1 MKTRIS
7 STHVSQMAACLVAL
21 LLASAPQARSA
32 TVWTGP
38 VLTFT
43 ETTTDPTLAINQ
55 DQMTANV
62 WITRGGVQ
70 GIFNAK
76 TETLFTHGS
85 SPADTEWANGNLADY
100 ASLSYTDWNTW
111 AKGVNPGPPSTV
123 GVAAVVHLISEDIY
137 LGITFTFWGGSAGLF
152 SYQRTT
158 PNAAVSPVPLSVHQI
173 GNELVLTWTDATFN
187 LQSATNSAGSFTTIP
202 GATSPYTN
210 AISGGGRYFRLI
222 H

>member
-1 MKTRIS
+1 MKTHIS
-7 STHVSQMAACLVAL
+7 STHVLQMAACLAAV

-38 VLTFT
+38 LLTFA

-62 WITRGGVQ
+62 WITRRGSP

-76 TETLFTHGS
+76 TETFFTHGS
-85 SPADTEWANGNLADY
+85 SPADTEWANGNIADY
-100 ASLSYTDWNTW
+100 ASLSFTNWNTW

-137 LGITFTFWGGSAGLF
+137 VGVTFTSWGGSAGLF
-152 SYQRTT
+152 SYERTT
-158 PNAAVSPVPLSVHQI
+158 PNAAVSPVRLSTHQI
-173 GNELVLTWTDATFN
+173 GNELVLTWADATFS
-187 LQSATNSAGSFTTIP
+187 LQSATNSAGSYTTIP

-210 AISGGGRYFRLI
+210 MIGGGGTYFRLI